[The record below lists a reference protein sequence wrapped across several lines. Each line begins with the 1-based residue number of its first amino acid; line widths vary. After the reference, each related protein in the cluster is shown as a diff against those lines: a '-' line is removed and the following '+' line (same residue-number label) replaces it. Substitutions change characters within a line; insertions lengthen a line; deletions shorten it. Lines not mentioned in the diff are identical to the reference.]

1 MKKMSVLLA
10 LVLAF
15 ALSAMA
21 QTPSPNDQSSS
32 TPSTSQDTT
41 SPSSSPSS
49 TSPSSA
55 PSSTSSSS
63 SQSSTSPSSSQS
75 STSPSAAQGS
85 TAGQQD
91 SSTMGQAPAA
101 GTEAKSA
108 DHGHKVKGCIRSEG
122 GKYLL
127 EDAHGR
133 MYSLNTTEDLSAHV
147 GHEVVIHGTVSGN
160 GSSMNKSDMS
170 KSDTSNS
177 SMSSSAAGGNKEI
190 AVTKVDMVSE
200 TCKLGGKHSKTS
212 SNDQTKGTSPDK
224 QQ

>member
-1 MKKMSVLLA
+1 MKMKKMSVFFA

-15 ALSAMA
+15 ALTAMA
-21 QTPSPNDQSSS
+21 QTASPNDQSSS
-32 TPSTSQDTT
+32 TPSASQD
-41 SPSSSPSS
+41 SSSPSG
-49 TSPSSA
+49 
-55 PSSTSSSS
+55 
-63 SQSSTSPSSSQS
+63 SQSSTSPSTSQS
-75 STSPSAAQGS
+75 PSYGQQGS
-85 TAGQQD
+85 
-91 SSTMGQAPAA
+91 SSTAQTPAT
-101 GTEAKSA
+101 GSEAKTA
-108 DHGHKVKGCIRSEG
+108 EHEGHGHKVKGCIRSEG
-122 GKYLL
+122 GKFVL

>member
-1 MKKMSVLLA
+1 MKKMSMLLA

-15 ALSAMA
+15 ALTAMA

-41 SPSSSPSS
+41 SPSSAPSS
-49 TSPSSA
+49 TSPS
-55 PSSTSSSS
+55 TSP
-63 SQSSTSPSSSQS
+63 SSTSPSSSQS
-75 STSPSAAQGS
+75 STSPSAAPGS

-91 SSTMGQAPAA
+91 SSSMGQAPAA
-101 GTEAKSA
+101 GKETKAQEQAEEKHEG
-108 DHGHKVKGCIRSEG
+108 HGHKVKGCIRSEG
-122 GKYLL
+122 GKFLL

-200 TCKLGGKHSKTS
+200 TCKLGGKHAKTS

>member
-1 MKKMSVLLA
+1 MKMKKMSVFFA

-15 ALSAMA
+15 ALTAMA
-21 QTPSPNDQSSS
+21 QTASPNDQSYS
-32 TPSTSQDTT
+32 TPSASQD
-41 SPSSSPSS
+41 SSSPSG
-49 TSPSSA
+49 
-55 PSSTSSSS
+55 
-63 SQSSTSPSSSQS
+63 SQSSTSPSTSQS
-75 STSPSAAQGS
+75 PSYGQQGS
-85 TAGQQD
+85 
-91 SSTMGQAPAA
+91 SSTAQTPAT
-101 GTEAKSA
+101 GSEAKTA
-108 DHGHKVKGCIRSEG
+108 EHEGHGHKVKGCIRSEG
-122 GKYLL
+122 GKFVL

-133 MYSLNTTEDLSAHV
+133 MYSLNTSEDLSAHV
-147 GHEVVIHGTVSGN
+147 GHEVVVHGAVSGN
-160 GSSMNKSDMS
+160 GSAMNKSDMS

>member
-1 MKKMSVLLA
+1 MKMKKMSVFFA

-15 ALSAMA
+15 ALTAMA
-21 QTPSPNDQSSS
+21 QTASPNDQSSS
-32 TPSTSQDTT
+32 TPSASQD
-41 SPSSSPSS
+41 SSSPSG
-49 TSPSSA
+49 
-55 PSSTSSSS
+55 
-63 SQSSTSPSSSQS
+63 SQSSTSPSTSQS
-75 STSPSAAQGS
+75 PSYGQQGS
-85 TAGQQD
+85 
-91 SSTMGQAPAA
+91 SSTAQTPAT
-101 GTEAKSA
+101 GSEAKTA
-108 DHGHKVKGCIRSEG
+108 EHEGHGHKVKGCIRSEG
-122 GKYLL
+122 GKFVL

-133 MYSLNTTEDLSAHV
+133 MYSLNTSEDLSAHV
-147 GHEVVIHGTVSGN
+147 GHEVVVHGAVSGN
-160 GSSMNKSDMS
+160 GSAMNKSDMS